1 MSDEVSIDQ
10 FHTVPALKGLTPAE
24 LDVVDTITF
33 SVALKPGQTL
43 FKEGDPGDGMY
54 VIVSGSVEVTKK
66 VDEGA
71 RWQIAQHGPGVCF
84 GEMALLGNQARAATC
99 TALEPTLL
107 LKVPY
112 KEFSALLKQN
122 NIAALKM
129 KGGAGNE
136 PALRL
141 LRYNGSAWVNV
152 TGSRDA
158 VNHTITSTPLTA
170 ALPGIAMKF
179 CGRRKPFVFEVR
191 DLWPELPRALGMK
204 NPAMLTGMS
213 ALEWLAYHC
222 ADACVGLS
230 PGIVEG
236 TARPRQVEPP
246 VKGGHDRNPC
256 APGEL

>member
-122 NIAALKM
+122 NIAALKIT
-129 KGGAGNE
+129 GNLARSLSMRLSQLLSDQTRILKAHRTFSGE
-136 PALRL
+136 VQKHLLTTYQRAEGVKPPTVTSAAPSAPPPRRPA
-141 LRYNGSAWVNV
+141 
-152 TGSRDA
+152 
-158 VNHTITSTPLTA
+158 
-170 ALPGIAMKF
+170 
-179 CGRRKPFVFEVR
+179 
-191 DLWPELPRALGMK
+191 
-204 NPAMLTGMS
+204 
-213 ALEWLAYHC
+213 
-222 ADACVGLS
+222 
-230 PGIVEG
+230 
-236 TARPRQVEPP
+236 
-246 VKGGHDRNPC
+246 
-256 APGEL
+256 

>member
-54 VIVSGSVEVTKK
+54 VIVSGSVEVTKT

-84 GEMALLGNQARAATC
+84 GEMALLGNQTRAATC
-99 TALEPTLL
+99 AALEPSLL

-122 NIAALKM
+122 SIAALKVT
-129 KGGAGNE
+129 ANL
-136 PALRL
+136 ARSLSTRL
-141 LRYNGSAWVNV
+141 AQLLSDQTRILKA
-152 TGSRDA
+152 
-158 VNHTITSTPLTA
+158 H
-170 ALPGIAMKF
+170 
-179 CGRRKPFVFEVR
+179 
-191 DLWPELPRALGMK
+191 RALSSEVQK
-204 NPAMLTGMS
+204 RMLTTYQR
-213 ALEWLAYHC
+213 A
-222 ADACVGLS
+222 
-230 PGIVEG
+230 EG
-236 TARPRQVEPP
+236 
-246 VKGGHDRNPC
+246 VK
-256 APGEL
+256 